1 MIAASHLE
9 PAGKEPCARPDA
21 TDRACRANTGNRSA
35 AAGEGPVPADQDPAS
50 SGKNNEARLGLL
62 ALAQSGIDPDP
73 RNAAEVWDILAEAHE
88 VQGDA
93 VKAAALELRAA
104 NRAEGQGQAEAAA
117 GFRLRGGGFLFQAG
131 KYAEADALLS
141 RVAEDP
147 GAGVVRA
154 KAGMLRA
161 MARGRELAS
170 GAPGVTASDY
180 ASALQQQIVS
190 FPADP
195 ATDKARWLLGTLM
208 RAAGEPRKAE
218 ALWTAIA
225 QGSPRWL
232 ERASGRCRRSA
243 RRGRVRADQRRPT
256 RHRAGLSAGRVVPD
270 RSLAKR
276 PQRA

>member
-1 MIAASHLE
+1 MPSR
-9 PAGKEPCARPDA
+9 RPPSSSAPLHRADA
-21 TDRACRANTGNRSA
+21 
-35 AAGEGPVPADQDPAS
+35 
-50 SGKNNEARLGLL
+50 
-62 ALAQSGIDPDP
+62 
-73 RNAAEVWDILAEAHE
+73 
-88 VQGDA
+88 
-93 VKAAALELRAA
+93 
-104 NRAEGQGQAEAAA
+104 QGQAEAAA

-141 RVAEDP
+141 RVADDP

-195 ATDKARWLLGTLM
+195 ATDEARWLLGTLM
-208 RAAGEPRKAE
+208 RATGEPGKAE
-218 ALWTAIA
+218 ALWMAIA

-232 ERASGRCRRSA
+232 EARLAVAEVRRVAVESELLSGDRRVIGLTFQRAESFLIEALQNARNEREQAELLLAQARLNLVPNAGKVQQALTLLDRLVRLGLTPQERYRARLYRTIALVQAGPPYLDAEREAQTHATWADPACAWRIL
-243 RRGRVRADQRRPT
+243 RRGPADR
-256 RHRAGLSAGRVVPD
+256 
-270 RSLAKR
+270 
-276 PQRA
+276 